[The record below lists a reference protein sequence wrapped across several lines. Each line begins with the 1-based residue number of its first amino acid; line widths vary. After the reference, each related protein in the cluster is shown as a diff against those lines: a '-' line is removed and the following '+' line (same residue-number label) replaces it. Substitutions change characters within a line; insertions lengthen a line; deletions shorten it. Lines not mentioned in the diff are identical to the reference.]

1 MNSQYIEFA
10 SGWGHRILSWFLPD
24 LSTIEW
30 TGHIAILL
38 WSVLMVLFSGR
49 LFSMVENTSST
60 LLKMKA
66 FRSLNF
72 LVIILML
79 ADLFLLRF
87 HQNYEQLFSK
97 VGLSIFTIYSAV
109 YLYSLASFHAFKRF
123 GAERTIDNRTV
134 YTETYSTR
142 IINLLLV
149 ACATFGMFYIV
160 IKIWGA
166 DSLLETTGLMGIL
179 VGFLAF
185 TAPVWAPDI
194 ISGLIILNSQM
205 LEDGDVVVIDD
216 FPNEY
221 IIIKVSFVYVTLYD
235 VRNNHRALIK
245 NSRFLSGKIDN
256 LSKIASTEGMRGKL
270 SYNIGYPKFEGR
282 SGKER
287 TEALQAFLKKID
299 NMFTRAFEECVNSD
313 AIQINV
319 NKPFEWTITQTGDY
333 ALEFTMWFYF
343 ARVPNTKVTATARKH
358 LMGTVY
364 KINQAVYHA
373 SIFENIDLST
383 PDLTTITFNDRLN
396 VENTKTLTASAPA
409 EAPNSVN
416 KGNNVKAAPDS
427 LT

>member
-1 MNSQYIEFA
+1 MEDQYIEFA
-10 SGWGHRILSWFLPD
+10 FNWGQRILGWFLPNLD
-24 LSTIEW
+24 TIEW

-38 WSVLMVLFSGR
+38 WSMLMVVLSGR

-60 LLKMKA
+60 MLKMKA

-72 LVIILML
+72 LVVVLL
-79 ADLFLLRF
+79 LLDLFLLRF
-87 HQNYEQLFSK
+87 HQDYEQLFSK
-97 VGLSIFTIYSAV
+97 FGLSLFTTYAAI
-109 YLYSLASFHAFKRF
+109 YLYSLASFHTFKRF
-123 GAERTIDNRTV
+123 GAEKTIDNRSV
-134 YTETYSTR
+134 YVETYSTR

-149 ACATFGMFYIV
+149 VCATFGTFYII

-205 LEDGDVVVIDD
+205 LDDGDVVVIDG

-221 IIIKVSFVYVTLYD
+221 IISKVSFVYVTLYD
-235 VRNNHRALIK
+235 IRNNHRALVK

-256 LSKIASTEGMRGKL
+256 LSKIASTEGMRAKI

-282 SGKER
+282 SGNER
-287 TEALQAFLKKID
+287 IEALQAFMKKID
-299 NMFTRAFEECVNSD
+299 SMFNRAFEECVNSEK
-313 AIQINV
+313 AIQINP
-319 NKPFEWTITQTGDY
+319 NKAFEWALTQTGDY

-343 ARVPNTKVTATARKH
+343 NRVPNTKVTATARKH
-358 LMGTVY
+358 LMGTAY
-364 KINQAVYHA
+364 KVNQAVYKA

-383 PDLTTITFNDRLN
+383 PDLAHITFNDSLS
-396 VENTKTLTASAPA
+396 VENTKI
-409 EAPNSVN
+409 
-416 KGNNVKAAPDS
+416 AAPQSDEP
-427 LT
+427 LQTDDIKPAPDNIA